1 MKKDL
6 LSIDSLSKQKI
17 EKLISSAV
25 SLKKKLKAGT
35 PHQPLKGKTLGLLFE
50 KPSTRTR
57 VSFEIGMLQL
67 GGYALYLSWRETQ
80 LGREESPEDTARVLS
95 RYLDGMVIRTFSQG
109 TLETCA
115 RYAAIP
121 VINGLTDLFHPCQI
135 LSDLMT
141 VAEKKGDLKKVKI
154 SYIGDGNNV
163 ANSWIN
169 ASLKLGFILHLAC
182 PEGYEPDRETLKK
195 AKEDPSSQI
204 TLTADPEE
212 AARDADIIY
221 TDTWVSMGQENEH
234 QKRLEAFKDYQVNSS
249 LLKAAKGEVM
259 VMHCLPAHR
268 GQEIS
273 EEVADGR
280 HSIIFDQAENRLH
293 MQKAI
298 LEMLL
303 TENSKEI

>member
-6 LSIDSLSKQKI
+6 LSINTLSKQEI

-95 RYLDGMVIRTFSQG
+95 RYLDGMVIRTFSQS

-115 RYAAIP
+115 HYAAIP

-141 VAEKKGDLKKVKI
+141 VAEKKGDFKKAKI
-154 SYIGDGNNV
+154 AYIGDGNNI

-195 AKEDPSSQI
+195 TKEDPSSQI
-204 TLTADPEE
+204 TLSADPGE

-234 QKRLEAFKDYQVNSS
+234 QKRLEAFKGYQVNSS

-273 EEVADGR
+273 EEVADGT

-298 LEMLL
+298 LETLL
-303 TENSKEI
+303 TENSKEM